1 MMSQD
6 LDNIQLLIKTEVAS
20 IHSKIGKQTLVLS
33 VLQKNDL
40 LQPKCKVSQQM
51 QQVVKYLHHNIKASL
66 VQVNMSCLKSELML
80 IANMSQSE
88 SVERA

>member
-20 IHSKIGKQTLVLS
+20 IHSKIGRQISVLS

-40 LQPKCKVSQQM
+40 QQLKCKVSQQM
-51 QQVVKYLHHNIKASL
+51 QQVVKYLHHNIKVSL
-66 VQVNMSCLKSELML
+66 VQVNMSCLKSELLL
-80 IANMSQSE
+80 IVNMSLSE
-88 SVERA
+88 SVEGA